1 MCGLL
6 RREQRACP
14 RSPCELS
21 TIRRMRSTAFPAL
34 VLSTTTSLVLLLGAC
49 ASTGDAPEADEA
61 EEPAAAATEA
71 VAHTPVQAQG
81 KKAAATPT
89 SPDQLLED
97 VDKAFEARRE
107 AFRRAN
113 SARASQNAGTFNVT
127 MTFAATGEV
136 VECRMLST
144 DFRDDPTF
152 NAAVMAEV
160 WRLRLPP
167 RPGAREFVVSSYPI
181 EFSARSEAMATPP
194 PTPTPMVSSP
204 PPMPAPA
211 RP

>member
-1 MCGLL
+1 
-6 RREQRACP
+6 
-14 RSPCELS
+14 
-21 TIRRMRSTAFPAL
+21 MRTTAFPTL
-34 VLSTTTSLVLLLGAC
+34 VLSTTASLVLLLGAC
-49 ASTGDAPEADEA
+49 AGTGDVPEADDA
-61 EEPAAAATEA
+61 VEPVAAATEA
-71 VAHTPVQAQG
+71 VAHAPVQAPG
-81 KKAAATPT
+81 KKAAATKT
-89 SPDQLLED
+89 SPDDLLEE

-107 AFRRAN
+107 SFRRVN
-113 SARASQNAGTFNVT
+113 SARVSQNAGTFNVT

-144 DFRDDPTF
+144 DFPDDQAF

-194 PTPTPMVSSP
+194 PTATPIVSSP
-204 PPMPAPA
+204 RVTPTPA